1 MKTLCVLE
9 SVSRNDGG
17 IFEAEC
23 ALQKHLFQDEGVEVQ
38 VIGLED
44 KFTREDALR
53 WMPLIPKALLVVGP
67 RALGYSREFGGILDR
82 EADLL
87 YAASLWRYPSWA
99 ALRWKE
105 RTGKPMIVAPHGS
118 LDGWALQHS
127 YFRKR
132 IAGLL
137 FKDRQLSA
145 ASCLRALSEAERD
158 SFRAYGLKN
167 SICVIPNGVEL
178 PESVS
183 SSPRVGKRTL
193 LFLGR
198 IHPKKGL
205 VNCLRAFARKQKFYD
220 WSFVIAGW
228 DQGGHEVEL
237 KKLCEELG
245 LRVERRGAK
254 VEDQASAAEVVFWGP
269 AFGAEK
275 TQLFRSADAFILPS
289 LSEGL
294 PMAVLEAWAH
304 GLPVVMTPECNFPE
318 GFTDK
323 AAIRIHSDVQSISVG
338 LKDLFSMPDSELQAM
353 GTRGR
358 QLVEQR
364 FSWKMIAHQMKQ
376 VYDWLVGG
384 GVEPECVIK

>member
-1 MKTLCVLE
+1 VKTLCLLE
-9 SVSRNDGG
+9 SVSRSDGG

-23 ALQKHLFQDEGVEVQ
+23 ALQKHLSQDEGVQVQ
-38 VIGLED
+38 VVGLED
-44 KFTREDALR
+44 RFTCEDSPR
-53 WMPLIPKALLVVGP
+53 WMPLTPKVLAVSGP
-67 RALGYSREFGGILDR
+67 RALGYSSEFGGALDQQ
-82 EADLL
+82 ADLL
-87 YAASLWRYPSWA
+87 YSASLWRYPSWA

-105 RTGKPMIVAPHGS
+105 MTGKPMIVAPHGS

-145 ASCLRALSEAERD
+145 ASCLRGLSEAEGD

-167 SICVIPNGVEL
+167 PICVIPNGVEL
-178 PESVS
+178 PESS
-183 SSPRVGKRTL
+183 SRSLRVGKRTL

-205 VNCLRAFARKQKFYD
+205 MNCLRAFARKQKFHD
-220 WSFVIAGW
+220 WCFVIAGW

-237 KKLCEELG
+237 QKLCEELG
-245 LRVERRGAK
+245 LRVERGGSK
-254 VEDQASAAEVVFWGP
+254 IGGQLSESEVVFWGP

-304 GLPVVMTPECNFPE
+304 GLPVVITPECNLSEAFMDE
-318 GFTDK
+318 
-323 AAIRIHSDVQSISVG
+323 AAIRINPDAQSISVG
-338 LKDLFSMPDSELQAM
+338 LEELFSMPDSELQAM
-353 GTRGR
+353 GARGR

-364 FSWKMIAHQMKQ
+364 FSWKIVARQMKQ
-376 VYDWLVGG
+376 VYDWLIGG
-384 GVEPECVIK
+384 GEKPECVMR

>member
-23 ALQKHLFQDEGVEVQ
+23 ALQKHLSQDEGVEVK
-38 VIGLED
+38 VVGLED
-44 KFTREDALR
+44 KFIREDSPR
-53 WMPLIPKALLVVGP
+53 WMPLIPKALSVVGP
-67 RALGYSREFGGILDR
+67 SALGYSPEFSGALDR

-105 RTGKPMIVAPHGS
+105 MTGKPMIVAPHGS

-145 ASCLRALSEAERD
+145 ASCLRALSGAELN

-167 SICVIPNGVEL
+167 PICVIPNGVEL
-178 PESVS
+178 PEPASR
-183 SSPRVGKRTL
+183 SPRVGKRTL

-205 VNCLRAFARKQKFYD
+205 MNCLRAFAQKQKYHGWNFL
-220 WSFVIAGW
+220 IAGW
-228 DQGGHEVEL
+228 DQGGHEAEL
-237 KKLCEELG
+237 KQLCVELG
-245 LRVERRGAK
+245 LRVERGGSK
-254 VEDQASAAEVVFWGP
+254 VEGQESAAEVVFWGP

-275 TQLFRSADAFILPS
+275 TQLLRSVDAFILPS

-294 PMAVLEAWAH
+294 PMAVLEAWSH
-304 GLPVVMTPECNFPE
+304 GLPVVMTPECNLPE
-318 GFTDK
+318 GFMDE
-323 AAIRIHSDVQSISVG
+323 AAIRIHPDVQSISVG
-338 LKDLFSMPDSELQAM
+338 LEELFSMPDSALQAM

-364 FSWKMIAHQMKQ
+364 FSWTIVARQMKQ
-376 VYDWLVGG
+376 VYGWLIGG